1 MVLIFNWVVKK
12 DPSKLIKKTTKTH
25 RYSVGTMGFF
35 TVVLFSWFCEKKLAY
50 RSTIET
56 GEKISFTVTLHLI
69 FAIVNSQMSDFCEK
83 I

>member
-1 MVLIFNWVVKK
+1 
-12 DPSKLIKKTTKTH
+12 
-25 RYSVGTMGFF
+25 MGFF